1 MRKPCCGL
9 APEGMPFL
17 FLATLA
23 TVVFAL
29 AGWVVL
35 SLVGLGVVAFILNFF
50 RDPERV
56 VPQEKGVVV
65 APADGRVV
73 RVAPMPDPVHGTPR
87 MAVCIFMNVFNVHV
101 NRTPVAGVVR
111 QMRYIP
117 GKFFNA
123 SLDKASTDNER
134 CIMDLEAEDGS
145 RFTVVQIAGLI
156 ARRIVDW
163 VRPGDA
169 LPRGV
174 RFGMIRF
181 GSRVDLYL
189 PLDYEPSIQEGER
202 TVAGQTV
209 VARKREPLA

>member
-1 MRKPCCGL
+1 MRQPCCGL
-9 APEGMPFL
+9 APEGMPFI
-17 FLATLA
+17 FLAALA

-29 AGWVVL
+29 AGWTGA
-35 SLVGLGVVAFILNFF
+35 SLVGLGAAAFVVNFF

-56 VPQEKGVVV
+56 IPQEPDIAV

-73 RVAPMPDPVHGTPR
+73 RIDTVPDPMYGNPR
-87 MAVCIFMNVFNVHV
+87 QVVCIFMNVFNVHV
-101 NRTPVAGVVR
+101 NRSPIAGKILS
-111 QMRYIP
+111 MHYIP

-134 CIMDLEAEDGS
+134 CVLEVEEHSGA
-145 RFTVVQIAGLI
+145 RFIVVQIAGLI

-163 VRPGDA
+163 VRPGDVLA
-169 LPRGV
+169 RGE

-189 PLDYEPSIQEGER
+189 PPEYEASIPVGAK
-202 TVAGQTV
+202 TVAGQSV
-209 VARKREPLA
+209 VARKRMSQE